1 MAGSAR
7 VARERIEREARV
19 SGLRDFRTPSLE
31 SVERRRRE
39 LWTALLVL
47 FIAVAAA
54 MVAISMLPGLSRA
67 QSWVSPSVLRIS
79 LLVLAIAFGVYAVEK
94 ETHLRRLSRL
104 LIDERVLAAAL
115 SNRLKEVS
123 ALMTA
128 GKAIN
133 SVLEL
138 GDVLDII
145 LSSALDLLEGQDG
158 SIMLL
163 EEPDQLVAVCVRG
176 NDAARDARVALG
188 DGIAGHV
195 AATREPLLVTGTPD
209 PDRFARVVPRASPV
223 HSSMSVPLVNRGE
236 ILGVLNV
243 NASAVRDFSEYDLRA
258 LTLFAEHAAVS
269 IANARLYEQE
279 RLRVSELLE
288 VNQMKSDFVATV
300 SHELRTPL
308 TSILGG
314 VVTLRRLDM
323 AAEHRQGL
331 LDVIERQGHRLLRL
345 IEQLLT
351 AARLEHEGETSFQ
364 DPVDL
369 AVLVRSVA
377 RDFEGSGRPV
387 QVRVPSG
394 SVVLGNTDAI
404 QQVLI
409 NLLDNAHKYG
419 APPVRVTVEPEPEV
433 TVLWVLDAGEGIPVE
448 ARERVFDGF
457 TRLEANGHSPGIGLG
472 LSIVRRLVSACEGTV
487 AVESSEEGG
496 AAFRVSLVTAPESAA
511 ASKGAAV

>member
-1 MAGSAR
+1 MAGSTR

-31 SVERRRRE
+31 SVERRRKE

-47 FIAVAAA
+47 FLVVAAA
-54 MVAISMLPGLSRA
+54 MVVISALPSLGRGSSLF
-67 QSWVSPSVLRIS
+67 SPQVLRVS
-79 LLVLAIAFGVYAVEK
+79 LLVLAIAFGAYAVEK
-94 ETHLRRLSRL
+94 EHHLQRLSRML
-104 LIDERVLAAAL
+104 VDERVLTAAL
-115 SNRLKEVS
+115 SNRLKEIS

-128 GKAIN
+128 GQAIN

-145 LSSALDLLEGQDG
+145 LSSALDLLEGHDG

-163 EEPDQLVAVCVRG
+163 EDGAELVAVCVQG
-176 NDAARDARVALG
+176 NEAARGARVPVG
-188 DGIAGHV
+188 EGIAGRV
-195 AATREPLLVTGTPD
+195 AVTREPLLVSGTPD
-209 PDRFARVVPRASPV
+209 PKEFPRVVPRAVPV
-223 HSSMSVPLVNRGE
+223 HSSMCVPLINREE

-243 NASAVRDFSEYDLRA
+243 NAAADREFTEYDLRA
-258 LTLFAEHAAVS
+258 LTLFAEHAAIS

-279 RLRVSELLE
+279 RTRVSELLE

-323 AAEHRQGL
+323 AAEHRAGL
-331 LDVIERQGHRLLRL
+331 LDVIERQGNRLLRL

-364 DPVDL
+364 DRVDVS
-369 AVLVRSVA
+369 ALVRAVA
-377 RDFEGSGRPV
+377 RDFDGSGRPV
-387 QVRVPSG
+387 QFHVPATCF
-394 SVVLGNTDAI
+394 VLGNSDAI

-419 APPVRVTVEPEPEV
+419 APPVRVTLEPGPTH
-433 TVLWVLDAGEGIPVE
+433 TVLSVLDAGEGVPRHD
-448 ARERVFDGF
+448 RERIFEGF
-457 TRLEANGHSPGIGLG
+457 TRLDANGHSPGIGLG
-472 LSIVRRLVSACEGTV
+472 LSIVRRLVTACGGTV
-487 AVESSEEGG
+487 RVEDSPEKG
-496 AAFRVSLVTAPESAA
+496 AAFRVFMLSATREVA
-511 ASKGAAV
+511 